1 MSSLLQ
7 QMQMFLEPNRTAV
20 FLYLQVFRLQVNLI
34 LSMFAAMKKI
44 LLLWVL
50 GLFMPLLI
58 WAVAAEETSPAVMFK
73 QLSTTDGLSNNSVRC
88 VFRDSRGFLWIGTE
102 SGLNKYDGYAFRQYY
117 RSNSNL
123 PGDAIH
129 AVFEDP
135 EHDIWVQQASG
146 YSIYDYK
153 TGHFDG
159 NYKQKLECLQ
169 IPGRNILQVGSTA
182 DGDFWAYDADKLY
195 LRTADNRGVKTFPL
209 RKKPVSNVQVS
220 PQKVYVTYADERL
233 YVIDRQTSQAEE
245 VEVPETYKAMVAG
258 LKPVFYVGLNG
269 DLWLYTFQNSLLLH
283 KEAASGQWENIR
295 LTSDAENLYNRV
307 QRICDLG
314 NGQVWILTSHTG
326 LFIYNTTDKSLAN
339 LRHSS
344 TNPNTLASNN
354 LSAIFPDHDGT
365 VWVGNFKHGVSYYS
379 PSSQIIFSYESPDNE
394 DILAF
399 CQDPQTDEVYYGT
412 DGNGLL
418 RIGGG
423 DVPEKV
429 ATPANIIVDL
439 SMDGQGRLW
448 MGTFQKGLLVRFPS
462 GSVRQ
467 YTTAN
472 SGLLDNAVYTVEADR
487 NGYVWLGTLGG
498 HIQRL
503 DPRTGEFLTMLNRP
517 WEYSVRDMYYDKQ
530 RTLYVATLGGLILID
545 TETLS
550 YDICSENN
558 RFREQDVQT
567 VYEDSRGMVWL
578 GHSHGLSVW
587 DAAKDSIYF
596 IDQSQGLAANLVRA
610 IVEDKYHRMWIG
622 TGNGVSCIQQVNGS
636 WSILNYS
643 VNDGLICNDAN
654 VHAILRTHGGNI
666 LIGTPRGW
674 QCILPQETIP
684 AAYEA
689 DVVLTDISLKS
700 GKVLPDVLEG
710 RSPESAERLVLK
722 EADNTFV
729 LSFSALNLVEADKV
743 KYAYRIGGNSS
754 PWMNVEGNRVT
765 LSMLPVG
772 HYTLEVRAGSPQGV
786 WSPRIKRLEIR
797 VLPPWWRSW
806 WAYAG
811 YMFVVLALLW
821 QVIRY
826 VRARQRMEAIQQAV
840 EEENEKQQRVT
851 NLKLQFFANI
861 SHELRTPLSL
871 IINPL
876 DEFLENHSE
885 FRQGLLGLA
894 RQNAAYLLELI
905 NQLLDFRRLDAQAE
919 SLHCKHDNVLII
931 LSEIFHSFDII
942 ARKKNITYTMTCPH
956 SSVFMDFDY
965 DKVRKIATN
974 ILSNAFKFTPAK
986 GSISLHVEVK
996 DNCLELSF
1004 ADTGCGVDDASKE
1017 KIFTRF
1023 YQSDRT
1029 GTHSGGSGIGLH
1041 ITSEYV
1047 KMHRGTICV
1056 KDNRP
1061 VGAVFIVTLPLHQN
1075 AVAEEP
1081 LPAADDEATVEEKV
1095 ATEGFCILLVDD
1107 NPDFLGFLADS
1118 LGKEYKV
1125 LKAQNGKQALERLEQ
1140 EDADLVV
1147 SDVMMPEM
1155 DGLELCRA
1163 IKTDI
1168 RYSHIPVI
1176 LLTAKAGEDHQ
1187 LEGLS
1192 MGADDYVTKP
1202 FNMAVLKARI
1212 RNIIDTNAKRRES
1225 FDRDIRIEPSRITIT
1240 PLDRQLVEKAIQIV
1254 EENIADSE
1262 FSVEEL
1268 ASRLN
1273 ISRSYFYKKLTKITG
1288 KKPIEFIRTIRMKR
1302 ACQLLE
1308 ESQLQVSEIAY
1319 MLGYNSPR
1327 IFSRHFKDEFGI
1339 SPSEYLRRQSGTVT
1353 PGQNPVASSPDWRGP
1368 L

>member
-1 MSSLLQ
+1 
-7 QMQMFLEPNRTAV
+7 
-20 FLYLQVFRLQVNLI
+20 
-34 LSMFAAMKKI
+34 MFAGMKKDLLLCLIGI
-44 LLLWVL
+44 LLPLWT
-50 GLFMPLLI
+50 M
-58 WAVAAEETSPAVMFK
+58 AADREEVSSAVMFK

-88 VFRDSRGFLWIGTE
+88 IFRDSRGFLWIGTE

-117 RSNSNL
+117 RSNSDL
-123 PGDAIH
+123 SGDAIR
-129 AVFEDP
+129 AIFEDP
-135 EHDIWVQQASG
+135 EQDIWVQLGGG
-146 YSIYDYK
+146 YCIYDYR
-153 TGHFDG
+153 TGLFDN
-159 NYKQKLECLQ
+159 NYKQKLENLQ
-169 IPGRNILQVGSTA
+169 IPGRNILRVGSTV
-182 DGDFWAYDADKLY
+182 DGEFWAYDAEKIY
-195 LRTADNRGVKTFPL
+195 LKTSDNRGVKTFLL
-209 RKKPVSNVQVS
+209 RKHPVSSVHVR
-220 PQKVYVTYADERL
+220 PQKIYVVYGDERL
-233 YVIDRQTSQAEE
+233 YIIDRQTSQGEE
-245 VEVPETYKAMVAG
+245 IVIPEPYKALVAG
-258 LKPVFYVGLNG
+258 HDPVLYVGRNG
-269 DLWLYTFQNSLLLH
+269 DLWLYTYQNSLLLH
-283 KEAASGQWENIR
+283 REAASGQWENIR
-295 LTSDAENLYNRV
+295 LTSDVDNLYNRV

-326 LFIYNTTDKSLAN
+326 LFIYNTGDKSLAN
-339 LRHSS
+339 LRHSN

-354 LSAIFPDHDGT
+354 LSAIFQDRDGT

-379 PSSQIIFSYESPDNE
+379 PSSQIIYAYESSANE

-399 CQDPQTDEVYYGT
+399 CEDPETGEIYYGT

-418 RIGGG
+418 RIDSRGEP
-423 DVPEKV
+423 DKV
-429 ATPANIIVDL
+429 LTPANIIVDL
-439 SMDGQGRLW
+439 SMDNAGRLW
-448 MGTFQKGLLVRFPS
+448 MGTFQMGLLVRS
-462 GSVRQ
+462 RNGTVRQ

-487 NGYVWLGTLGG
+487 DDYIWVGTLGG
-498 HIQRL
+498 HVQRL

-517 WEYSVRDMYYDKQ
+517 GEYSVRDMYYDKD

-545 TETLS
+545 TDALS
-550 YDICSENN
+550 YDICSENH

-567 VYEDSRGMVWL
+567 VYKDSRGMVWL

-587 DAAKDSIYF
+587 DPRKDSIYF

-622 TGNGVSCIQQVNGS
+622 TGNGLSCIQQLNGART
-636 WSILNYS
+636 IVNYS

-674 QCILPQETIP
+674 QCLLPQETIP

-689 DVVLTDISLKS
+689 DVVLTGISLKS
-700 GKVLPDVLEG
+700 GKPLSDVLG
-710 RSPESAERLVLK
+710 DRSPEVADCLVLK

-729 LSFSALNLVEADKV
+729 LFFSALNLVEADKV
-743 KYAYRIGGNSS
+743 KYAYRIGGDSS
-754 PWMNVEGNRVT
+754 PWMNAEGNRVN
-765 LSMLPVG
+765 LSMLPTG

-786 WSPRIKRLEIR
+786 WSPCIKQLDIRI
-797 VLPPWWRSW
+797 VPPWWRSW
-806 WAYAG
+806 WAFIG
-811 YMFVVLALLW
+811 YMLVVLAALW

-826 VRARQRMEAIQQAV
+826 VRARQRMETIQQAV

-876 DEFLENHSE
+876 DEFLENHAE
-885 FRQGLLGLA
+885 YRQSLLGLA

-919 SLHCKHDNVLII
+919 KLHCKHDNVLII
-931 LSEIFHSFDII
+931 LSEIFHSFDIF
-942 ARKKNITYTMTCPH
+942 ARKKNITYTLTCSH
-956 SSVFMDFDY
+956 DSIFMDFDY

-986 GSISLHVEVK
+986 GSISLDVEVK
-996 DNCLELSF
+996 EGNLVLSF
-1004 ADTGCGVDDASKE
+1004 SDTGCGVDDASKG

-1023 YQSDRT
+1023 YQSDRS
-1029 GTHSGGSGIGLH
+1029 GTHTGGSGIGLH

-1061 VGAVFIVTLPLHQN
+1061 TGSVFIVTLPLHQD
-1075 AVAEEP
+1075 AVAAEP
-1081 LPAADDEATVEEKV
+1081 MPATGGEAVTEEKAV
-1095 ATEGFCILLVDD
+1095 AEGFCILLVDD

-1118 LGKEYKV
+1118 LGKEYHV
-1125 LKAQNGKQALERLEQ
+1125 LKAQNGRQALQRLEL
-1140 EDADLVV
+1140 EDVDLVV

-1155 DGLELCRA
+1155 DGLELCRT

-1192 MGADDYVTKP
+1192 KGADDYVTKP

-1212 RNIIDTNAKRRES
+1212 RNIIDANAKRREY

-1240 PLDRQLVEKAIQIV
+1240 PLDQQLVEKAIQIV

-1327 IFSRHFKDEFGI
+1327 IFSRHFKDEFGV

-1353 PGQNPVASSPDWRGP
+1353 PG
-1368 L
+1368 